1 MTRAD
6 GLDNYVGVAGH
17 HDLADSEHHV
27 DEVQAGDAHVTAHS
41 GHAHGVSSDADA
53 RYLIT
58 ALALLAAFIVTEVVV
73 AVVSGSLALLSDAG
87 HMLSDVGAIGASI
100 WAIRLAGRPARGAWT
115 FGWKRAEL
123 LSAAGNG
130 ITLLVVSGIVAF
142 EAIRRLINPPAVEG
156 GPVLV
161 VALIGVAVN
170 IAAAWVLAKANR
182 SSLNV
187 EGAYQHILTDLYG
200 FIGTVIAGVVILT
213 TGYSRADSIASLFV
227 VALMV
232 KAAAGLLRDSGRVLL
247 EAAPEDIDL
256 EEIRAH
262 RLESEHVHDVHD
274 LHVWTLTSNLPTLS
288 AHVVIDD
295 SCFLDGH
302 APGMLDELQR
312 CLIGHFDVEH
322 FTFQLETAAHAGHE
336 SGAHA

>member
-115 FGWKRAEL
+115 FGWKRAEI

-187 EGAYQHILTDLYG
+187 EGAYQHILTDLIA
-200 FIGTVIAGVVILT
+200 FIATAIAGT
-213 TGYSRADSIASLFV
+213 P
-227 VALMV
+227 M
-232 KAAAGLLRDSGRVLL
+232 
-247 EAAPEDIDL
+247 AAPSQ
-256 EEIRAH
+256 AA
-262 RLESEHVHDVHD
+262 
-274 LHVWTLTSNLPTLS
+274 PT
-288 AHVVIDD
+288 VPETVRP
-295 SCFLDGH
+295 
-302 APGMLDELQR
+302 AP
-312 CLIGHFDVEH
+312 
-322 FTFQLETAAHAGHE
+322 TF
-336 SGAHA
+336 SP